1 MEMKAKAIMPILI
14 LILLS
19 IALQASSA
27 QVDLSLDLEIKEPE
41 DIIFNLIVDIAI
53 DSENNIFILDMKEN
67 VLYKFNEEGKF
78 QIEIGRAGQGPGE
91 FDRPRSVFI
100 DTENNI
106 YVFDSMH
113 RRIEVFKNNGD
124 FTNSIK
130 LDRVPSGG
138 KNSIAVDEN
147 RNFYITGFYSDN
159 NVALCKYSP
168 TGEFLKALPLPNM
181 EYDGIPN
188 LSEFDQKLVN
198 QYVGG
203 GSLCF
208 GEENRIYFSYIW
220 PYKIRILE
228 NEENILSDISGT
240 SNLNWGPLIFSVKPE
255 GINYGEYTSSQKI
268 FWLNNNYLINSIKCI
283 DWEGNPKVKIP
294 QKDIFA
300 GTGLDKYFKL
310 NRTYAILDI
319 FDKDGQFIA
328 SGEINDRVVFL
339 NSDSKNRIL
348 GVKKDEDD
356 IPSIVRYKVKINKNN

>member
-1 MEMKAKAIMPILI
+1 MKAKAILPILI

-41 DIIFNLIVDIAI
+41 DIIFNLIVDIAV
-53 DSENNIFILDMKEN
+53 DSENSIFILDMKEK

-78 QIEIGRAGQGPGE
+78 QKKIGRSGQGPGE
-91 FDRPRSVFI
+91 FERPRSVFI
-100 DTENNI
+100 DTEDNI
-106 YVFDSMH
+106 YILDYQN
-113 RRIEVFKNNGD
+113 RRVEVFKNNGD
-124 FTNSIK
+124 FTKSIK
-130 LDRVPSGG
+130 LNRVPSGG

-147 RNFYITGFYSDN
+147 RNFYISGFYSDD
-159 NVALCKYSP
+159 NVALSKYSP

-181 EYDGIPN
+181 KYDGIPN
-188 LSEFDQKLVN
+188 ISEFDQKLVN

-220 PYKIRILE
+220 PYKICILE

-240 SNLNWGPLIFSVKPE
+240 NNLNWIPLIFSAKPE
-255 GINYGEYTSSQKI
+255 GTLYGEYTSSQKI
-268 FWLNNNYLINSIKCI
+268 FWLNNEYLVNSIQCI

-294 QKDIFA
+294 QENIIA
-300 GTGLDKYFKL
+300 QTGLDKYYKFK
-310 NRTYAILDI
+310 RKFAVVDI

-328 SGEINDRVVFL
+328 SSEINDKIVFL
-339 NSDSKNRIL
+339 NSDNKNRIL
-348 GVKKDEDD
+348 GVKKDGED
-356 IPSIVRYKVKINKNN
+356 IPTIVRYKVKINKIN